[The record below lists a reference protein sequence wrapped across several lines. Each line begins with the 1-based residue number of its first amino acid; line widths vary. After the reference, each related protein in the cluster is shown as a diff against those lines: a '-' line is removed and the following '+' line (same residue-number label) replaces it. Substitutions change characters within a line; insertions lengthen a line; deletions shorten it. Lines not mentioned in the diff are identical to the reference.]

1 MLGYK
6 RSREG
11 RRNTNETVERK
22 IEAAPDGSTVT
33 TETIYRETEEEFRE
47 SEQQLYVE
55 AETLRLA
62 QIPVL
67 RQCEE
72 NKMKERQQEADNLAN
87 MRYLFPWIET
97 DIERCKTPLPLISP
111 AQMEQKGWP
120 VIEGPELIWVPLY
133 WRATRRN
140 AVVDLPDLLWISEIE
155 DRAGGLL
162 WACCDFQWSDDGR
175 ALRQVWV
182 PELLLRT
189 YPPYVGLVNA
199 ASQQKIRTIYSDME
213 YAGNKRIG
221 LLQNPG
227 LPQGLP
233 PGLPQGLPV
242 IQHISEEASTK
253 PAQASR
259 EAVEQLFDHPE
270 KLIPEMQKIRDDLK
284 NVLVPHVQDHL
295 NTLSLTE
302 QLFFL
307 GDPAFVVSRY
317 YVAAMDGG
325 VNTGPLPRIQVA
337 NFVEGTKIR
346 CQVQGLEDPVWLSIA
361 LILAAHR
368 QCQCDS
374 GSSCSCR
381 WRAVEVG
388 YDAITKFI
396 CG

>member
-6 RSREG
+6 RNREG

-22 IEAAPDGSTVT
+22 IEAAPDGRTVT

-47 SEQQLYVE
+47 SEQQLYLE
-55 AETLRLA
+55 TETLRLA
-62 QIPVL
+62 QIPAL
-67 RQCEE
+67 RQYEE
-72 NKMKERQQEADNLAN
+72 DKMKERQQEAENLAN

-111 AQMEQKGWP
+111 AQMERKGWP
-120 VIEGPELIWVPLY
+120 VIEGPELVWVPLY

-140 AVVDLPDLLWISEIE
+140 AVVDLPDLLWISDIE
-155 DRAGGLL
+155 DRAGLL

-189 YPPYVGLVNA
+189 YPPYVEIVNA
-199 ASQQKIRTIYSDME
+199 ASQHKIRTIYSDLE

-221 LLQNPG
+221 FLQNPGLGLSRELPQG

-233 PGLPQGLPV
+233 A
-242 IQHISEEASTK
+242 IQHFVSEDVSTK
-253 PAQASR
+253 PTPAEAR
-259 EAVEQLFDHPE
+259 EAVEQLFDFPE
-270 KLIPEMQKIRDDLK
+270 KLIPEVQKLREELK
-284 NVLVPHVQDHL
+284 NVLVPHVQQHL
-295 NTLSLTE
+295 NTLSLAE

-317 YVAAMDGG
+317 YVAAMDGD
-325 VNTGPLPRIQVA
+325 TGPLPRIQVA

-346 CQVQGLEDPVWLSIA
+346 CQVQGLEDPVWLPVA

-368 QCQCDS
+368 QCQC
-374 GSSCSCR
+374 GAGACSCR

-388 YDAITKFI
+388 YVRILKFI
-396 CG
+396 C